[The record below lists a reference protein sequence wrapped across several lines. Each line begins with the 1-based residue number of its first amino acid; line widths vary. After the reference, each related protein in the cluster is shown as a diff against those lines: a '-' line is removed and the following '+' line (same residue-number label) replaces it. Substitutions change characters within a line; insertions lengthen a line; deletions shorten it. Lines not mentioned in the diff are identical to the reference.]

1 MTVPKNQENLQE
13 IIQGEKT
20 VIVQFGSETCNPC
33 MAIRNKIEAWIKNH
47 PQIEYIYIPVE
58 DTSEMCAQMGVFTV
72 PTIFVY
78 VAGKLTLR
86 ESGYFGLTELLDK
99 TEQYDSLLRG

>member
-1 MTVPKNQENLQE
+1 MTTPKNQESLQE
-13 IIQGEKT
+13 QLQGEKT

-33 MAIRNKIEAWIKNH
+33 KAIQSKIMDWIKNY

-58 DTSEMCAQMGVFTV
+58 DAAEMCAQMGVFTV

-78 VAGKLTLR
+78 VEGKLTLR
-86 ESGYFGLTELLDK
+86 ESGYFGLTELFNK
-99 TEQYDSLLRG
+99 IEQYDCLLHE